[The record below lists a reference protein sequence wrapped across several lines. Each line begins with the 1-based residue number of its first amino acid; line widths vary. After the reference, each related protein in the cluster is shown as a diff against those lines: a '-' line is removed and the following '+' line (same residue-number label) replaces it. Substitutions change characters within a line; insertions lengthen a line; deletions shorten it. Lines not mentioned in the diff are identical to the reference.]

1 MEKREK
7 GKEVH
12 ILLSG
17 EFINELKNDDVTDIC
32 CSVLPTFFFGE
43 VQLGLN
49 DYGK

>member
-17 EFINELKNDDVTDIC
+17 EFINELKNDVTDIC
-32 CSVLPTFFFGE
+32 CSVLPTFFW
-43 VQLGLN
+43 
-49 DYGK
+49 